1 MTDTPYALAEPT
13 PFPQYEP
20 TDLRLVIAD
29 MDGTLLDGEGRVP
42 ADLGDA
48 VARWRDAGVLFAPAS
63 GRQLANLRSTLGHV
77 LDDGPVI
84 AENGT
89 FVVVGDEEIHSDT
102 ISRDEAVAAVEVTRR
117 LAGAGLDVGAVVACK
132 RCAYVDRGD
141 ERFVDECVQYYTALE
156 VVDDLLALPLDDVLK
171 VAVYD
176 FGDIEREAAPDLKA
190 AVPTVQTVVSGAHW
204 ADTMPPA
211 ASKGRALDAIQR
223 RLGIS
228 PEQTAVFG
236 DYLNDRDLY
245 TFSGPS
251 FAMANAHPEIRALA
265 RYVAPAN
272 TENGVIRAV
281 DALLAAR
288 G

>member
-1 MTDTPYALAEPT
+1 MTDTPYAPAEPT
-13 PFPQYEP
+13 PFAQYEP

-42 ADLGDA
+42 ADLGEA
-48 VARWRDAGVLFAPAS
+48 VARWREAGVLFAPAS
-63 GRQLANLRSTLGHV
+63 GRQLANLHGVLGHV
-77 LDDGPVI
+77 LDGGPVI

-89 FVVVGDEEIHSDT
+89 FVVIGDEEVHSDT
-102 ISRDEAVAAVEVTRR
+102 ISKDEAVAAIEVTRR
-117 LAGAGLDVGAVVACK
+117 LAGNGLDVGAVVACK
-132 RCAYVDRGD
+132 RCAYIDRSD
-141 ERFVDECVQYYTALE
+141 ERFVEQCVKYYEALE

-176 FGDIEREAAPDLKA
+176 FGDIEREAAPDLRA

-204 ADTMPPA
+204 TDMMPSA

-223 RLGIS
+223 RLGVA
-228 PEQTAVFG
+228 PEQTAAFG

-245 TFSGPS
+245 AFSGPS
-251 FAMANAHPEIRALA
+251 FAMANAHPEIRELA

-272 TENGVIRAV
+272 TDNGVIRAV

>member
-1 MTDTPYALAEPT
+1 MTDTPYAPAEPT
-13 PFPQYEP
+13 PFSQYEP
-20 TDLRLVIAD
+20 ADLRLVIAD

-42 ADLGDA
+42 ADLPEA
-48 VARWRDAGVLFAPAS
+48 VARWRDAGVLLAPAS

-117 LAGAGLDVGAVVACK
+117 LAGASLDVGAVVACK

-176 FGDIEREAAPDLKA
+176 FGDIEREAAADLRT
-190 AVPTVQTVVSGAHW
+190 AVPAVQTVVSGAHW
-204 ADTMPPA
+204 TDMMPSA

-223 RLGIS
+223 RLGVT

-245 TFSGPS
+245 AFSGPS
-251 FAMANAHPEIRALA
+251 FAMANAHPEIRELA

-272 TENGVIRAV
+272 TEDGVIRAV
-281 DALLAAR
+281 DALLEAC